1 MKIKEIFSLLV
12 LNTDMLTLW
21 LVLLELG
28 WLSLVCSLSCLQLAF
43 CRATSGG

>member
-12 LNTDMLTLW
+12 LNTTTLTPW

-28 WLSLVCSLSCLQLAF
+28 LQ
-43 CRATSGG
+43 